1 MSEKRI
7 SRSEYYKEDYEGF
20 AIFLITRAYNDLKVN
35 TSLFN
40 SLEGKNKEEGQV
52 YFFKLLIAH
61 LKETLRLLGK
71 MEESTNFS
79 EVINK
84 WKTNKYINQIYTEI
98 AEEIAEPAEHPDTVN
113 AKYLNMR
120 HTVFHYGY
128 KSEDYNEY
136 KKIEKTLEDE
146 NVNVLINTTDDEKYN
161 YEIGVDIPISYSIF
175 NEKTIE
181 EVTKLKEKVEKLL
194 REILND
200 YLKEKNNSRIIK

>member
-1 MSEKRI
+1 MSEKLI

-40 SLEGKNKEEGQV
+40 SLDGKNKEEGQI

-71 MEESTNFS
+71 MEDSSNFS
-79 EVINK
+79 NVIGK
-84 WKTNKYINQIYTEI
+84 WKTNKCINQLYNEI
-98 AEEIAEPAEHPDTVN
+98 AEEIGEPAEHPNTVN

-120 HTVFHYGY
+120 HSVFHYGY

-146 NVNVLINTTDDEKYN
+146 KINVLINITKDERYN
-161 YEIGVDIPISYSIF
+161 YEMGVDIPISYSIF
-175 NEKTIE
+175 NEKTIK
-181 EVTKLKEKVEKLL
+181 EVTELKEKVETLL

-200 YLKEKNNSRIIK
+200 YLKEKI